1 MSRLGRLRHRYHLLR
16 ARLRDLGVD
25 LRPGGRGY
33 WRHLLEEIEHYS
45 QVFDGDARLIEPA
58 PPAWEEIQRRAA
70 GLIRA
75 RTGADIFEHLLR
87 RLRSRD
93 GVRMLSAGS
102 GPGGIELALA
112 REAPGARITCVDVNP
127 KLIRRGEQQAAA
139 EGLAVRFEQADLN
152 TIRLPAGQ
160 YDIVFCHA
168 SLHHLVALE
177 HVFTEIRRALAPGG
191 ELIAV
196 EVITRNGYRMWPETR
211 KLVHA
216 IWATL
221 PERFRVNHT
230 AYPGKWPDRKIWESG
245 TGVSGMECVR
255 SEEILPLLRKHFREE
270 MFVPYLSFCRRFFDT
285 MYGPNYDLS
294 RGLDR
299 AILDWLWQLD
309 CESVETGSLR
319 GETMFGIYRAP

>member
-1 MSRLGRLRHRYHLLR
+1 MSRLGRLRHHYHLLR
-16 ARLRDLGVD
+16 ARLRNLGVA

-33 WRHLLEEIEHYS
+33 ARHLGEEIEHYS
-45 QVFDGDARLIEPA
+45 RVFGPDPRLIEPV
-58 PPAWEEIQRRAA
+58 PPAWDEIQRRAA
-70 GLIRA
+70 ALIRA

-93 GVRMLSAGS
+93 GMRMLSAGS
-102 GPGGIELALA
+102 GPGGVELAFA
-112 REAPGARITCVDVNP
+112 REAPAAHITCVDVNP
-127 KLIRRGEQQAAA
+127 ELLRRGQQQAAA
-139 EGLAVRFEQADLN
+139 EGLTVRFEQADLN
-152 TIRLPAGQ
+152 TISLPARQ
-160 YDIVFCHA
+160 YDIIFCHA

-177 HVFTEIRRALAPGG
+177 HVFTEFRRALAPGG
-191 ELIAV
+191 VLIVV

-230 AYPGKWPDRKIWESG
+230 AYPAKWSDRRIWEAG
-245 TGVSGMECVR
+245 TGVTGMECVR
-255 SEEILPLLRKHFREE
+255 SEEILPLLRKHFHEE
-270 MFVPYLSFCRRFFDT
+270 TFVPYLSFCRRFFDT

-294 RGLDR
+294 RALDR

-309 CESVETGSLR
+309 CESIETGSLR